1 MINGFQLEKLFFY
14 SSGLDTSP
22 NIFAFKFNFQCLV
35 QEKVYLEP
43 SRTSTMKIFLL
54 KADNYFLKKVS
65 SQMFDSVLTTPLIE
79 IIFKL
84 LGFRNTLIIFHLSLV
99 SAVLHLK

>member
-14 SSGLDTSP
+14 SSGLDPSP
-22 NIFAFKFNFQCLV
+22 NVFAFKFNFQCLV
-35 QEKVYLEP
+35 QERVYLEP

-99 SAVLHLK
+99 TAVLHLK